1 MPQRLSDHLKGR
13 RRETHCTP
21 KSPVLNTSILLNPK
35 HANISTD
42 HRPNPLTA
50 TNFSINSSSEALI
63 SISALSSPDWN
74 FSASPVMYSA
84 LRWERPAERRVG
96 MSLVRTWEGEGKE
109 GWVGKTKGELVGGGG
124 GWGEGDV
131 RAVNFLRMEAAAWP
145 ETWGC

>member
-1 MPQRLSDHLKGR
+1 
-13 RRETHCTP
+13 
-21 KSPVLNTSILLNPK
+21 
-35 HANISTD
+35 
-42 HRPNPLTA
+42 
-50 TNFSINSSSEALI
+50 
-63 SISALSSPDWN
+63 
-74 FSASPVMYSA
+74 
-84 LRWERPAERRVG
+84 